1 MARNSIGRWMLT
13 AVNFVRLGLEYTRG
27 HSLPAITPSEV
38 HARLGEANFFVF
50 DCNLESLWKRSH
62 IPGARYIGFEKFGP
76 EVLPQ
81 DKQAT
86 LVFYCAC
93 HL

>member
-1 MARNSIGRWMLT
+1 MARTT
-13 AVNFVRLGLEYTRG
+13 AGYYLMKVVNLVRLGLEYTRR
-27 HSLPAITPSEV
+27 HNLPTLTPSEV
-38 HARLGEANFFVF
+38 HARLGKADFFVF
-50 DCNLESLWKRSH
+50 DCNLESLWERSH
-62 IPGARYIGFEKFGP
+62 IPGATYIGFEQFGP

-81 DKQAT
+81 NKQAT